1 MPPLK
6 NTATLDTQP
15 FNRGLQGM
23 ESKVSGFA
31 GKLKGAYKAA
41 GAAVAVG
48 AMVKLGKA
56 TLDTADNIDNLSKQL
71 QLGLESTQSLSVMM
85 DEAGMSISSF
95 NTVVATAKNA
105 QAEAL
110 TGNKQFADSFAKIG
124 IELDDLRGM
133 NMEQIIEA
141 TGRAMAES
149 GDNAEISAASI
160 DILGSRS
167 VKLEGVLKQLGSEG
181 FGALN
186 ERMLETGQIM
196 EEDLVKAGD
205 ALEEGLSRALNRTK
219 IKATSAMGSVMAGAS
234 NLKAGLGSL
243 FSGEGFG
250 AGVTENMQELLRHET
265 AVLVTVEERVAARAR
280 EADTAERLARIS
292 SENASKEL
300 AILNEKRSFFAMS
313 KDQQKELL
321 NGQKSELEMELKKAE
336 TAEEKLRITQE
347 IFDLEK
353 KIGKEKE
360 TQSESDK
367 EKSFVVGR
375 FRRIG
380 GNAGGAPI
388 PSKLSPHEQRIQN
401 MNQKMLEV
409 QRAQEKLLR
418 EIVQNDNG
426 ATF

>member
-1 MPPLK
+1 MAGLNFK
-6 NTATLDTQP
+6 ATLNTQP
-15 FNRGLQGM
+15 FNSGLKGM
-23 ESKVSGFA
+23 ESKVGGFA
-31 GKLKGAYKAA
+31 SKLQGAYKAA

-71 QLGLESTQSLSVMM
+71 QLGLESTQSLKVMM
-85 DEAGMSISSF
+85 DEAGMSITSF

-133 NMEQIIEA
+133 NMEQVIEA
-141 TGRAMAES
+141 TARAMAES
-149 GDNAEISAASI
+149 GDNAEVNAAAI

-181 FGALN
+181 FSALN
-186 ERMLETGQIM
+186 ARMLETGQIM
-196 EEDLVKAGD
+196 GEDLVRAGD
-205 ALEEGLSRALNRTK
+205 ALEEGLTRTLNRTK
-219 IKATSAMGSVMAGAS
+219 VKAQSAMGSVMAGAS

-243 FSGEGFG
+243 FRGDGFG
-250 AGVTENMQELLRHET
+250 AGVTENMQELLGHET
-265 AVLVTVEERVAARAR
+265 AVLVTVEERAAARKR
-280 EADTAERLARIS
+280 EADTAERLAGIS
-292 SENASKEL
+292 RENAKAEL
-300 AILNEKRSFFAMS
+300 AILNEKRSFFGMS
-313 KDQQKELL
+313 KDDQTKLLQGKKE
-321 NGQKSELEMELKKAE
+321 ELEMELQSAE

-353 KIGKEKE
+353 KIGKEKVE
-360 TQSESDK
+360 AASGGGDDSM
-367 EKSFVVGR
+367 VVGR

-380 GNAGGAPI
+380 GQAGNAI
-388 PSKLSPHEQRIQN
+388 PAKLTPHEQRQIN
-401 MNQKMLEV
+401 MQQKMLEV
-409 QRAQEKLLR
+409 QRNSERLLR
-418 EIVQNDNG
+418 EISQKDTG

>member
-1 MPPLK
+1 
-6 NTATLDTQP
+6 
-15 FNRGLQGM
+15 
-23 ESKVSGFA
+23 
-31 GKLKGAYKAA
+31 
-41 GAAVAVG
+41 
-48 AMVKLGKA
+48 
-56 TLDTADNIDNLSKQL
+56 
-71 QLGLESTQSLSVMM
+71 
-85 DEAGMSISSF
+85 
-95 NTVVATAKNA
+95 
-105 QAEAL
+105 
-110 TGNKQFADSFAKIG
+110 
-124 IELDDLRGM
+124 
-133 NMEQIIEA
+133 
-141 TGRAMAES
+141 
-149 GDNAEISAASI
+149 
-160 DILGSRS
+160 
-167 VKLEGVLKQLGSEG
+167 LKQLGSEG

-292 SENASKEL
+292 AENASKEL